1 MPSFKRILIIAV
13 LVLVALGV
21 AAYIGIRV
29 AFPPAKIAEIVR
41 TQGSEILG
49 RTVQVEGVS
58 VSVFPRLKVGVRS
71 VSLANDSGFSAE
83 PALSLKSLDLSISW
97 WSLLRFSPVIY
108 EVRLVEPDLLFEVD
122 ANGRNNLE
130 SLGAQ
135 DTTAEDTA
143 TALPE
148 LPASVSLR
156 AFVIENGRVRYRDA
170 ESGQEITLGRIDQE
184 ASLTT
189 GPKLSDIRTAG
200 SLTISEVSVSDAA
213 SGLRKGGVKISVSHD
228 LRVDLPGD
236 SLRIQSVDMTFQDVK
251 AHLDGSLKAFSTAAP
266 VADIRISAPDISLA
280 SLFAEVPTEISP
292 ELLKLRVAGK
302 ASLEAR
308 IKGVVDSN
316 ALKAVHADV
325 KVRQGAFSHLDLPQ
339 GVTDFNMDLRV
350 RGDSVLLDKLAF
362 RSGPNPF
369 EVSAQVTEAVDPV
382 PYLRKLAVRGELD
395 LGNLAGL
402 AQKMGLLDPAIHV
415 SGRQTVALNASGPLD
430 AEHPEKLSAQGRF
443 EFIGVQARVPEFPP
457 LKLHGTANVNNETI
471 RSNLETRIGNS
482 DATVDVL
489 VRNYL
494 ALVLVEEVEKGGHG
508 RGPRTSVKVD
518 VRSKLLDLDELL
530 PKTGADADTTTPLTA
545 YPEWPPVDADV
556 TVTLARTRLMNLDM
570 TGFSLKTLVREKS
583 AITDLKGSLYSGGF
597 SSSVSVVP
605 KNTLDWA
612 FGFLLNVDK
621 VEANDF
627 ISRLNDRVPLQNKM
641 LRSLAGTDNA
651 LYGKFNLKMDLK
663 THGLPAAF
671 ANNLSGPIVFSVT
684 DGRIVG
690 VEWTKSLSA
699 SLAKAHS
706 SLGFEQLTFSA
717 LKGDLLAENGKMLVR
732 DFSFD
737 SQRAGAAKANGSIGF
752 DNTLDLQLTQ
762 ALPPAASGV
771 VAGAGNALFGQL
783 KQLIPGAD
791 VAGASLFPTD
801 KEGRALLYYLVSG
814 DITSPRF
821 MLDLKR
827 MASEGSGNAVKSS
840 AQKALADAA
849 RKKQEELEARARE
862 EKAKLE
868 TAARDRIA
876 AEKKAL
882 EEKAAAE
889 AKALKEKAAAEAKK
903 KAKKVLEGLGK

>member
-1 MPSFKRILIIAV
+1 MKSFKRILIIAV
-13 LVLVALGV
+13 LVLLALGV
-21 AAYIGIRV
+21 AAYVGIRV
-29 AFPPAKIAEIVR
+29 AFPPEKIAEIVR

-49 RTVQVEGVS
+49 REVQVEGVR
-58 VSVFPRLKVGVRS
+58 VGVFPRLKVGVRS

-83 PALSLKSLDLSISW
+83 PTLSLKSLDLSISW

-156 AFVIENGRVRYRDA
+156 TFIIENGRVRYRDA
-170 ESGQEITLGRIDQE
+170 QSGQEITLGRIDQK

-189 GPKLSDIRTAG
+189 DPKLSDIRTAG
-200 SLTISEVSVSDAA
+200 ALTISEVSVSDAA

-236 SLRIQSVDMTFQDVK
+236 SLRIHSVDVSFQDVK
-251 AHLDGSLKAFSTAAP
+251 AHVDGSLKDFSTPAP
-266 VADIRISAPDISLA
+266 IADIRISAPDVSLA
-280 SLFAEVPTEISP
+280 SLFAEIPTEISP

-308 IKGVVDSN
+308 IRGVVDST
-316 ALKAVHADV
+316 ALKAVHADI
-325 KVRQGAFSHLDLPQ
+325 KVRQGAFSHDDVPQ

-369 EVSAQVTEAVDPV
+369 EMSARVTEAVHPV

-415 SGRQTVALNASGPLD
+415 SGRQTVTLSASGPLD
-430 AEHPEKLSAQGRF
+430 AEHPERLSAQGRF

-457 LKLHGTANVNNETI
+457 LKLHGTANIDNEII
-471 RSNLETRIGNS
+471 RSNLATRIGNS
-482 DATVDVL
+482 DAMVDVL

-494 ALVLVEEVEKGGHG
+494 ALVLVEDGK
-508 RGPRTSVKVD
+508 GPRTSVKVD

-530 PKTGADADTTTPLTA
+530 PKTGADAPDTSAPLTE

-583 AITDLKGSLYSGGF
+583 AVTDLKGTLYSGGF
-597 SSSVSVVP
+597 SSTISVIP
-605 KNTLDWA
+605 KDTRDWA

-651 LYGKFNLKMDLK
+651 LFGKFTMKMDLK

-671 ANNLSGPIVFSVT
+671 ADNLSGPIVFSVT

-717 LKGDLLAENGKMLVR
+717 LKGDLLAENGKMMVR

-752 DNTLDLQLTQ
+752 DNTLNLQLTQ

-771 VAGAGNALFGQL
+771 VAGAGNALLGQL

-814 DITSPRF
+814 EVTSPRF

-827 MASEGSGNAVKSS
+827 MASEGSGNAVKAS

-876 AEKKAL
+876 AEKKIL
-882 EEKAAAE
+882 EDKAAAE
-889 AKALKEKAAAEAKK
+889 AKAVKEKAAAEAKK
-903 KAKKVLEGLGK
+903 KAKKILEGMGK